1 MLETYS
7 PIPMLEGEQ
16 LIGGISSKHVLHFV
30 IGAGVSAPFTGVAFW
45 VFPMFGISRYD
56 AAFLAV
62 GMGALFA
69 VLPVQKR
76 PLAEVLWLS
85 VRLMMRPKV
94 VLYDR
99 QYRIRIHRQ
108 QAKEGG

>member
-7 PIPMLEGEQ
+7 PIPMLEGEP
-16 LIGGISSKHVLHFV
+16 LVGGISSKHVLHFV
-30 IGAGVSAPFTGVAFW
+30 IGAGVSAPITGLAFW
-45 VFPMFGISRYD
+45 VFPMFGVSRF
-56 AAFLAV
+56 AAALIAV
-62 GMGALFA
+62 GVGVLFA

-85 VRLMMRPKV
+85 VRLMIRPKV

-99 QYRIRIHRQ
+99 QYRIRVHRQ
-108 QAKEGG
+108 EKG

>member
-16 LIGGISSKHVLHFV
+16 IIGGISSKHVLHFV
-30 IGAGVSAPFTGVAFW
+30 IGAAVSAPFTGTAIW
-45 VFPMFGISRYD
+45 VFPLFGLPKFA
-56 AAFLAV
+56 AAFIAV
-62 GMGALFA
+62 GLGVLFA

-99 QYRIRIHRQ
+99 QYRIRTHRQ
-108 QAKEGG
+108 EEKG